1 MDKNF
6 IDIVNSFCPHGEL
19 LSAEVLPGG
28 YSSDVYILHIK
39 VDDKEVRFVLRS
51 EGSPRSENTI
61 NTEFQL
67 IQSLSEQN
75 LPIPEAVFCDTSL
88 SHFHKSLQ

>member
-19 LSAEVLPGG
+19 LRAEVLPGG
-28 YSSDVYILHIK
+28 YSSDVYILHVK

-61 NTEFQL
+61 NTCL
-67 IQSLSEQN
+67 LYTSPSPRDKRQSRMPSS
-75 LPIPEAVFCDTSL
+75 A
-88 SHFHKSLQ
+88 

>member
-1 MDKNF
+1 MESFLEQKYFWWSQAMF
-6 IDIVNSFCPHGEL
+6 IFSC
-19 LSAEVLPGG
+19 
-28 YSSDVYILHIK
+28 K
-39 VDDKEVRFVLRS
+39 VDYKEVRFVLRS

-75 LPIPEAVFCDTSL
+75 LPIPEAVFCDTSQ
-88 SHFHKSLQ
+88 SHFHKLS